1 MAKNL
6 VLGSIL
12 AHLAQIREAKNIFFM
27 VSYHHVQHQKKLMIQ
42 SWENLVTDGQTDG
55 PRDEK
60 NFVGCCPTNV
70 ERPIL
75 MVSKF
80 CRCLIHFHV
89 SLTIVSLKKD
99 NFWQCSLCGTFQLF
113 FLIRAPFL
121 WYSNFYI
128 IKHSVNSKEVATP
141 WWVYFWIYLLNL
153 KWVDHENW
161 PTNRYGHEQH
171 S

>member
-42 SWENLVTDGQTDG
+42 SWENLVTDGWTDE

-99 NFWQCSLCGTFQLF
+99 NFWKCSLCGTFQLF
-113 FLIRAPFL
+113 FNSCSVLVIFKFL
-121 WYSNFYI
+121 YYKTFRKLQRGCDAMMSIF
-128 IKHSVNSKEVATP
+128 
-141 WWVYFWIYLLNL
+141 LNISF
-153 KWVDHENW
+153 E
-161 PTNRYGHEQH
+161 